1 MSDIRFN
8 SWFHRSGTGGVFQDG
23 SGRVGIGSTQPVSL
37 LDLDGG
43 TVTAGSFVGDGS
55 SLTGIDATSLKD
67 SGGNVKV
74 QANTSGSVTTGVAT
88 VTSQITVGD
97 SFIKNQR
104 VGLGTTTTA
113 GLTAGIGTAVGEIA
127 YDATTN
133 SVKVYKTITG
143 WVAIDSTGDN
153 FPTGIEATGGII
165 GQYTDPGPG
174 KNYRVHTFEATGSF
188 VVSSL
193 GSGLP
198 AALEYVVIAGGGGG
212 GTAGTGG
219 GAGGGGAGGYR
230 SSVIGEASGGGGS
243 AEDTLTATVST
254 IPVVIGAGG
263 KADGWQPGEP
273 DAASADGGPSTF
285 GPVTS
290 VGGGGGGFGNTAVG
304 RPGGSGGGAS
314 ARLDASSEG
323 AGTANQGFPG
333 GGNLTGTNPDNT
345 MTGGGGAGGAGG
357 AFPGTPNTSTPGG
370 VGLESNITGAPVF
383 RAGGGGGGGHANTPL
398 PGGNGG
404 NGGGG
409 DGAQPGN
416 NWTGQ
421 NGSAMTGGG
430 GGGNHRSA
438 PWPVSPNQTANTG
451 GNGGSGVVIVRYEI
465 GVPQMGT
472 AKATGG
478 QISFYNGKTI
488 HTFVNTGTFTAPGT
502 FNETVEYVC
511 VAGGGGGGTDQGGG
525 GGAGGYRT
533 GSTPLTGPAPFAV
546 TIGAGGKGT
555 FGTSQ
560 SGGQVGAS
568 GANTSVAFP
577 SGTITSAGGGGG
589 CSYNS
594 TPPQGSPGGS
604 GGGGGNPATPGGT
617 GNTPPTSPAQ
627 GFDGGDGASNAGG
640 GGGGGGGV
648 GENGVAST
656 AGGDGGIGV
665 QIPATFRNP
674 FSTVGAPGP
683 GSTLYWMAGGGGG
696 GAAGSSSAGVG
707 GQGTPANPG
716 GPFAGGGN
724 GDPTGASPSTASDGQ
739 SATGG
744 GGGGGFF
751 RTNSEFGAGDGG
763 SGIVLLA
770 YPT

>member
-55 SLTGIDATSLKD
+55 SLTGIDATSLTD
-67 SGGNVKV
+67 TDGTIRV
-74 QANTSGSVTTGVAT
+74 QANTSGAVVSGM
-88 VTSQITVGD
+88 ITVGD
-97 SFIKNQR
+97 SFVKNQR

-113 GLTAGIGTAVGEIA
+113 GLTAGIGTAVGTIA
-127 YDATTN
+127 YDATTQ

-143 WVAIDSTGDN
+143 WVAIDATGDE
-153 FPTGIEATGGII
+153 FPTGITATGGII

-198 AALEYVVIAGGGGG
+198 AALEYVVVAGGGGG
-212 GTAGTGG
+212 GTGGTGG

-230 SSVIGEASGGGGS
+230 SSVIGENSGGGSS

-254 IPVVIGAGG
+254 IPVVVGAGG

-273 DAASADGGPSTF
+273 NAASADGGDSTF
-285 GPVTS
+285 GPITS
-290 VGGGGGGFGNTAVG
+290 VGGGGGGFGNEAIG
-304 RPGGSGGGAS
+304 RSGGSGGGAS
-314 ARLDASSEG
+314 SRLDTSSQG

-333 GGNLTGTNPDNT
+333 GPTMPGTNPDNT
-345 MTGGGGAGGAGG
+345 MTGGGGAGAAGG
-357 AFPGTPNTSTPGG
+357 ASTPNTSTPGG
-370 VGLESNITGAPVF
+370 VGVESSIDGIATF
-383 RAGGGGGGGHANTPL
+383 RAGGGGGAGHANTPVV
-398 PGGNGG
+398 GGNGG

-416 NWTGQ
+416 SWTGQ
-421 NGSAMTGGG
+421 NGAAMTGGG

-438 PWPVSPNQTANTG
+438 PWPVSPNQTKNTG

-465 GVPQMGT
+465 GTPQMGT

-478 QISFYNGKTI
+478 QISFFNGKTI
-488 HTFVNTGTFTAPGT
+488 HTFTSTGTFTAPGT
-502 FNETVEYVC
+502 FNETVEYVA
-511 VAGGGGGGTDQGGG
+511 VAGGGGGATDQGGG

-560 SGGQVGAS
+560 PGAQKAS
-568 GANTSVAFP
+568 KGVDTTVAFP
-577 SGTITSAGGGGG
+577 SGTITSTGGGGG
-589 CSYNS
+589 ASYNS
-594 TPPQGSPGGS
+594 TPVGGNPGGS
-604 GGGGGNPATPGGT
+604 GGGGGSPASQPGGT
-617 GNTPPTSPAQ
+617 GNDPPVSPVQ
-627 GFDGGDGASNAGG
+627 GFNGGTGASNAGG
-640 GGGGGGGV
+640 GGGGAGGV
-648 GENGVAST
+648 GENGTGGTKS
-656 AGGDGGIGV
+656 GDGGIGV

-683 GSTLYWMAGGGGG
+683 GGGGYWMAGGGGG
-696 GAAGSSSAGVG
+696 GGAGSSPAGIG

-716 GPFAGGGN
+716 GPFAGGGT
-724 GDPTGASPSTASDGQ
+724 GDPTGASPSTATDGQ
-739 SATGG
+739 AATGG